1 MAAFSLKI
9 PINYLILKTVFKQFC
24 GGQTVSD
31 SKNVISK
38 NWKYHVA
45 SILDYS
51 VEGQIDE
58 LGFDQTQKSIIETID
73 LSKNNSGVPLA
84 VFKVT
89 GLVKAS
95 LLQKVSSGMNLTKND
110 LASWQKGLER
120 IDEIL
125 AHAYSLDV
133 PIMID
138 AEESW
143 IQNAVDDIARRG
155 MELYNKKD
163 VIVYNMIQCYK
174 TGQLSLLKKN
184 TANILSILFGSLL
197 IAILAQVSIIVPFT
211 PVPITGQTIGVVLL
225 GGLLGSRKAAIAVTL
240 YLMEGALGLPVF
252 ANMKSGAHIL
262 VGPTAGYLWGFI
274 PAAFLTGLLA
284 EKGFIKSLYSS
295 YAVCFLTTTLI
306 LVSGTI
312 YLSVFGMGIEKAL
325 NLGFYP
331 FLIGDVI
338 KSGITAGLIISFRK
352 FS

>member
-1 MAAFSLKI
+1 MKTLHIKQSGIFS
-9 PINYLILKTVFKQFC
+9 F
-24 GGQTVSD
+24 
-31 SKNVISK
+31 
-38 NWKYHVA
+38 
-45 SILDYS
+45 
-51 VEGQIDE
+51 E
-58 LGFDQTQKSIIETID
+58 
-73 LSKNNSGVPLA
+73 
-84 VFKVT
+84 
-89 GLVKAS
+89 
-95 LLQKVSSGMNLTKND
+95 
-110 LASWQKGLER
+110 
-120 IDEIL
+120 
-125 AHAYSLDV
+125 
-133 PIMID
+133 
-138 AEESW
+138 
-143 IQNAVDDIARRG
+143 
-155 MELYNKKD
+155 
-163 VIVYNMIQCYK
+163 
-174 TGQLSLLKKN
+174 KN
-184 TANILSILFGSLL
+184 TANILSILFGSLF

-284 EKGFIKSLYSS
+284 EERFIKSIYSS
-295 YAVCFLTTTLI
+295 YAVCFLSTTLI